1 MHAPRLPALL
11 RSAGFRLALSYAL
24 VFGASAL
31 LLIVVLWLSSINI
44 LSRQVDAAIDADAQG
59 LSEQWDEGGAAA
71 LLSTIQNRIAD
82 NVDND
87 SLYLVLDP
95 FGRRVAGNLDSW
107 PAQVAATG
115 RGYEVRVVRNG
126 VSNLARF
133 HRYDLPLGY
142 SLLVGREVTSRAALR
157 DLLTETLA
165 WALVLIALLSV
176 TGGLV
181 LQQLFSRMV
190 THVSETADAI
200 SAGDL
205 SRRVAISGRGDE
217 FDRLAETINDMLDR
231 LSRLMDGVRQVSNAI
246 AHDLRTPIT
255 RARARLEDATV
266 HGENSEQLRGA
277 IERAVSDLDA
287 ITNVFQALLRISEI
301 EAGARRSAFVLLDAR
316 PLLDDVCD
324 LYSALAEERNL
335 SLTMRVSGELVVRG
349 DRELIQQA
357 VANLLDNAIKF
368 SPSGETVTLT
378 AEVSGDALR
387 IAVRDHGAGIPE
399 AELARATERF
409 YRGETA
415 RHTPGFGLGLTLVRA
430 VAQLH
435 GGSLLLEDA
444 SPGLRATLL
453 IPAPATRQG
462 SISTA
467 PARLAAPAA
476 GQPRQL
482 SRRNVTTSTS
492 R

>member
-1 MHAPRLPALL
+1 MPALKQLL

-31 LLIVVLWLSSINI
+31 LLIVVLWASSINI
-44 LSRQVDAAIDADAQG
+44 LTRQVDAAIDADAQG
-59 LSEQWDEGGAAA
+59 LAEQWDEGRAAA
-71 LLSTIQNRIAD
+71 LLETIQNRISGDPD
-82 NVDND
+82 NN
-87 SLYLVLDP
+87 SLYMVLDP
-95 FGRRVAGNLDSW
+95 LGRRVTGNLDNW
-107 PAQVAATG
+107 PAQVAKTG
-115 RGYEVRVVRNG
+115 QGYEVQVEHNG
-126 VSNLARF
+126 ASNLARF

-142 SLLVGREVTSRAALR
+142 SLLVGREVSSRAALR
-157 DLLTETLA
+157 SLLTETLL

-176 TGGLV
+176 AGGLI

-190 THVSETADAI
+190 RHVSQTADAI

-255 RARARLEDATV
+255 RARARLEDAV
-266 HGENSEQLRGA
+266 AHGEDSAQLRCA

-301 EAGARRSAFVLLDAR
+301 EAGARRSAFILLDAR
-316 PLLDDVCD
+316 PLLDDICD
-324 LYSALAEERNL
+324 LYSAVAEESEL
-335 SLTMRVSGELVVRG
+335 SLTMHVSGELLVRG

-368 SPSGETVTLT
+368 SPPGGSVAIR
-378 AEVSGDALR
+378 AEVGPDGLR
-387 IAVRDHGAGIPE
+387 ISVADQGEGIPE

-409 YRGETA
+409 FRGETA

-435 GGSLLLEDA
+435 GGALLLEDA
-444 SPGLRATLL
+444 APGLRATLL
-453 IPAPATRQG
+453 IPSPAENRARLGAAPTTPALLP
-462 SISTA
+462 A
-467 PARLAAPAA
+467 PAR
-476 GQPRQL
+476 
-482 SRRNVTTSTS
+482 
-492 R
+492 

>member
-1 MHAPRLPALL
+1 MPAVRQLL

-31 LLIVVLWLSSINI
+31 LLIVVLWISSINI
-44 LSRQVDAAIDADAQG
+44 LTRQVDAAIDADAQG
-59 LSEQWDEGGAAA
+59 LSEQWDEGRAPA
-71 LLSTIQNRIAD
+71 LLETIQNRIQGDPD
-82 NVDND
+82 NV
-87 SLYLVLDP
+87 SLYLMLDP
-95 FGRRVAGNLDSW
+95 FGRRVAGNLENW
-107 PAQVAATG
+107 PAQVASTG
-115 RGYEVRVVRNG
+115 RGYEVQVERAG
-126 VSNLARF
+126 VTNLARF

-142 SLLVGREVTSRAALR
+142 ALLVGREVTSRAALR
-157 DLLTETLA
+157 SLLTQTLL
-165 WALVLIALLSV
+165 WALGLIAVLSV

-190 THVSETADAI
+190 RHVSQTANAI

-255 RARARLEDATV
+255 RARARLEDAV
-266 HGENSEQLRGA
+266 AHGEDQSQLRCA

-301 EAGARRSAFVLLDAR
+301 EAGARRSAFVLLNAR
-316 PLLDDVCD
+316 PLLDDICD
-324 LYSALAEERNL
+324 LYSAVAEA
-335 SLTMRVSGELVVRG
+335 SGLTLTIRAASELLVRG

-368 SPSGETVTLT
+368 SPSGSTVALT
-378 AEVSGDALR
+378 AEIMAEGLS
-387 IAVRDHGAGIPE
+387 ITVRDQGPGIPE

-409 YRGETA
+409 FRGETA

-435 GGSLLLEDA
+435 GGALLLEDA
-444 SPGLRATLL
+444 APGLRATLV
-453 IPAPATRQG
+453 IPAPSETR
-462 SISTA
+462 S
-467 PARLAAPAA
+467 AA
-476 GQPRQL
+476 
-482 SRRNVTTSTS
+482 SRS
-492 R
+492 RPMPEQMLR